1 MKRRE
6 FITLL
11 GGAVATPSLLWPRAA
26 CAQQPGRLFR
36 IGFLGGADPI
46 GYAAQLEA
54 LRLGLQA
61 HGYVIGRNVEI
72 EYRWAQG
79 RYERLPALAAEL
91 VALKVDLIITQ
102 GTPAAIVAKQTTST
116 VPIVMAIVGNP
127 IESGIVTSLARPGG
141 NITGAS
147 FFHPE
152 LNGKRLELLK
162 TLKPDLARAAALVHP
177 DNAAMVAVLRA
188 VEETARALDI
198 SLQRLEVRTL
208 DEVEAALSLAK
219 TQVQGVVVVDEGLF
233 IANAG
238 RIAQLAI
245 KNGLSSIGFRQY
257 CEAGGLAASGV
268 DFLHIWRRSMA
279 LVDKILK
286 GAKPADL
293 PIEQATR
300 FELLINLQTARA
312 LGLEVPPTLLARAD
326 EVIE

>member
-11 GGAVATPSLLWPRAA
+11 GGAVATPPLLWPRAA

-54 LRLGLQA
+54 LRLGLQD

-198 SLQRLEVRTL
+198 TLQRLEVRTL
-208 DEVEAALSLAK
+208 EEVETALALAK

-238 RIAQLAI
+238 RVAQVAI
-245 KNGLSSIGFRQY
+245 KNGLPSIGFRQY
-257 CEAGGLAASGV
+257 CEAGGLAAYGV
-268 DFLHIWRRSMA
+268 DFIHIWRRSMA

-300 FELLINLQTARA
+300 FELLINLQTART

>member
-1 MKRRE
+1 MLDIRRRE

-11 GGAVATPSLLWPRAA
+11 GGAAAAWPLAA
-26 CAQQPGRLFR
+26 QAQQAGRTYR

-54 LRLGLQA
+54 LRLGLQD

-72 EYRWAQG
+72 EYRWAEG
-79 RYERLPALAAEL
+79 SYERLPALASEL
-91 VALKVDLIITQ
+91 VALNVDLIITQ
-102 GTPAAIVAKQTTST
+102 GTPAAVAAKQATTT
-116 VPIVMAIVGNP
+116 IPIVMAVVGNP
-127 IESGIVTSLARPGG
+127 IETGIVTGLARPGG
-141 NITGAS
+141 NITGSS

-152 LNGKRLELLK
+152 LNGKRLELMK
-162 TLKPDLARAAALVHP
+162 TLSPGLARAGALVHP
-177 DNAAMVAVLRA
+177 DNTAMAAVLRA
-188 VEETARALDI
+188 MEEMARALNI
-198 SLQRLEVRTL
+198 TLQRVEVRALEEL
-208 DEVEAALSLAK
+208 DGAFALAK
-219 TQVQGVVVVDEGLF
+219 TQVEALIVVDEGLF

-245 KNGLSSIGFRQY
+245 KSGLPSIGFREY
-257 CEAGGLAASGV
+257 CEAGGLAAYGV
-268 DFLHIWRRSMA
+268 NFPHIWRRSMA

-300 FELLINLQTARA
+300 FELIINLKTAKA

>member
-1 MKRRE
+1 MERRD

-11 GGAVATPSLLWPRAA
+11 GGAAAAWPLAA
-26 CAQQPGRLFR
+26 QAQQAGRTYR

-54 LRLGLQA
+54 LRLGLQD

-72 EYRWAQG
+72 EYRWAEG
-79 RYERLPALAAEL
+79 SYERLPALASEL
-91 VALKVDLIITQ
+91 VALNVDLIITQ
-102 GTPAAIVAKQTTST
+102 GTPAAVAAKQATTT
-116 VPIVMAIVGNP
+116 IPIVMAVVGNP
-127 IESGIVTSLARPGG
+127 IETGIVTGLARPGG
-141 NITGAS
+141 NITGSS

-152 LNGKRLELLK
+152 LNGKRLELMK
-162 TLKPDLARAAALVHP
+162 TLSPGLARAGALVHP
-177 DNAAMVAVLRA
+177 DNTAMAAVLRA
-188 VEETARALDI
+188 MEEMARALNI
-198 SLQRLEVRTL
+198 TLQRVEVRALEEL
-208 DEVEAALSLAK
+208 DGAFALAK
-219 TQVQGVVVVDEGLF
+219 TQVEALIVVDEGLF

-245 KNGLSSIGFRQY
+245 KSGLPSIGFREY
-257 CEAGGLAASGV
+257 CEAGGLAAYGV
-268 DFLHIWRRSMA
+268 NFPHIWRRSMA

-300 FELLINLQTARA
+300 FELIINLKTAKA

>member
-1 MKRRE
+1 MRRRE

-11 GGAVATPSLLWPRAA
+11 GGAAAAPSLLLSRAA
-26 CAQQPGRLFR
+26 CAQQPGRVVR

-54 LRLGLQA
+54 LRLGLQD

-72 EYRWAQG
+72 EYRWADG

-102 GTPAAIVAKQTTST
+102 GTPAAVVAKQATST
-116 VPIVMAIVGNP
+116 IPIVMAVVGNP
-127 IESGIVTSLARPGG
+127 IETGIVTSLARPGV
-141 NITGAS
+141 NITGSS

-177 DNAAMVAVLRA
+177 DNAAMAAVLRA
-188 VEETARALDI
+188 VEETAIALDI
-198 SLQRLEVRTL
+198 TLQRLEVRTL
-208 DEVEAALSLAK
+208 EEVEAALALAK

-238 RIAQLAI
+238 RIAQFAI
-245 KNGLSSIGFRQY
+245 NNGLPTIGFRQY
-257 CEAGGLAASGV
+257 CEVGGLAAYGV

-300 FELLINLQTARA
+300 FELLINLKTARA

>member
-11 GGAVATPSLLWPRAA
+11 GGAVATPSLLRPRAVR
-26 CAQQPGRLFR
+26 AQQPGKTFR

-54 LRLGLQA
+54 LRLGLQD

-72 EYRWAQG
+72 EYRWAEG

-198 SLQRLEVRTL
+198 TLQRLEVRTL
-208 DEVEAALSLAK
+208 EEVEAALALAK

-245 KNGLSSIGFRQY
+245 RTGLPSIGFRQY
-257 CEAGGLAASGV
+257 CEAGGLAAYGV

-300 FELLINLQTARA
+300 FELLINLQTART

>member
-11 GGAVATPSLLWPRAA
+11 GAAAAPALLRPRAVR
-26 CAQQPGRLFR
+26 AQQPGRTFR
-36 IGFLGGADPI
+36 IGFLGGADPV

-54 LRLGLQA
+54 LRLGLQD

-91 VALKVDLIITQ
+91 VALKIDLIITQ
-102 GTPAAIVAKQTTST
+102 GTPAAVVAKQATST
-116 VPIVMAIVGNP
+116 IPIVMAVVGNP
-127 IESGIVTSLARPGG
+127 IETGIVTSLARPGG
-141 NITGAS
+141 NITGSS

-177 DNAAMVAVLRA
+177 DNAAMAAVLRA
-188 VEETARALDI
+188 VEETAIALDI
-198 SLQRLEVRTL
+198 TLQRLEVRTL
-208 DEVEAALSLAK
+208 EEVEAAFALAK

-245 KNGLSSIGFRQY
+245 RNGLPTIGFRQY
-257 CEAGGLAASGV
+257 CEAGGLAAYGV

-300 FELLINLQTARA
+300 FELLINLQTAKTLRI
-312 LGLEVPPTLLARAD
+312 EVSPILLARAD
-326 EVIE
+326 EVME

>member
-1 MKRRE
+1 
-6 FITLL
+6 
-11 GGAVATPSLLWPRAA
+11 
-26 CAQQPGRLFR
+26 
-36 IGFLGGADPI
+36 
-46 GYAAQLEA
+46 
-54 LRLGLQA
+54 LRLGLQD
-61 HGYVIGRNVEI
+61 HGYVIGRHVEI

-91 VALKVDLIITQ
+91 VALKIDLIITQ
-102 GTPAAIVAKQTTST
+102 GTPAAVVAKQATST
-116 VPIVMAIVGNP
+116 IPIVMAVVGNP

-141 NITGAS
+141 NITGSS

-177 DNAAMVAVLRA
+177 DNAAMPAVLRA

-208 DEVEAALSLAK
+208 EEVEAALALAK
-219 TQVQGVVVVDEGLF
+219 TQVQGMVVVDEGLF

-238 RIAQLAI
+238 RVAQVAI
-245 KNGLSSIGFRQY
+245 KNGLPSIGFRQY
-257 CEAGGLAASGV
+257 CEAGGLAAYGV
-268 DFLHIWRRSMA
+268 DFIHIWRRSMA

-300 FELLINLQTARA
+300 FELIVNLQTART